1 MTGWVSASL
10 SEEHDLTHF
19 DCGNA
24 ALNDWLRNQAVR
36 SQQANTAR
44 TYVWTTAGDPV
55 VVAYYSVAPTQIL
68 RVELSGGQAGGYSV
82 VPAYLL
88 ARLALD
94 RALHGQGLG
103 AEVLV
108 DALQVIV
115 SAANL
120 GGGRLIVV
128 DAIDDRA
135 AKFYRHHDFQPV
147 KGNPN
152 RLVMKVSSARK
163 ALGAMSFRVT
173 SDRGTEL
180 TSIVMEMPDGTTVP
194 VVASRAEISAI
205 ADRLGTAAGSPTTQ
219 INLRDVMREVLG
231 RDPFDVDKDPER

>member
-10 SEEHDLTHF
+10 TEEHDLAHF

-24 ALNDWLRNQAVR
+24 ALNDWLRNQALR

-44 TYVWTTAGDPV
+44 TYVWTVPGDPV

-68 RVELSGGQAGGYSV
+68 RAELSGGQAGGYSV

-94 RALHGQGLG
+94 RTLHGQGLG

-108 DALQVIV
+108 DALQVMV
-115 SAANL
+115 TAASV

-128 DAIDDRA
+128 DAIDDPA

-152 RLVMKVSSARK
+152 RLVMKVSTARK

-173 SDRGTEL
+173 RDPGTEL

-194 VVASRAEISAI
+194 VVASRAEIGAI
-205 ADRLGTAAGSPTTQ
+205 ADRLETAAESSTTH
-219 INLRDVMREVLG
+219 INLRHVMREVLG
-231 RDPFDVDKDPER
+231 RDPFDIAKGAER